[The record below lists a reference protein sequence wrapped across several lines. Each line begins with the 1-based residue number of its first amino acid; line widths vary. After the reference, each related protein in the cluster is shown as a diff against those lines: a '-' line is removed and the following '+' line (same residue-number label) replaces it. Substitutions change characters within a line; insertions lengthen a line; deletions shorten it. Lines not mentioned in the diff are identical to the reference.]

1 MRDRYFGSSS
11 RWGSRGTWLEVEW
24 SARHS
29 IGSVY
34 QRSSGS
40 PGLFNIF
47 LQRWSPCVSVS
58 VAKAMSH
65 ECAGAYE
72 PSSTDQPS
80 EPQLVPSRYAS
91 HLSMF
96 ISGDWWCESGRNL
109 ASRPRGKKLHLRV
122 TNLGTRP
129 SPWRTCRTVCRSCS
143 SDSDSR
149 CRHCASFPLL
159 ALLVMAR
166 SIRLLVSRT
175 CFRYS
180 STSIW
185 CCSSSTSP
193 CTMMP
198 SLTSSRTPSR
208 PAPALS
214 ARNSRGRQFLFTLA
228 MLPSASMAC
237 TSSTLPAQ
245 PPWDSETPCVPPATA
260 PPTVMP
266 A

>member
-1 MRDRYFGSSS
+1 MRARYCSSS
-11 RWGSRGTWLEVEW
+11 RWGSRGTWLDDEW

-29 IGSVY
+29 IGSLY
-34 QRSSGS
+34 HSSSGS
-40 PGLFNIF
+40 PGLLSTFF
-47 LQRWSPCVSVS
+47 QRWSPCISVS
-58 VAKAMSH
+58 VAKAIVH
-65 ECAGAYE
+65 ECAGAYR

-109 ASRPRGKKLHLRV
+109 ASRPRGKNFHLRV
-122 TNLGTRP
+122 TNLGSRP
-129 SPWRTCRTVCRSCS
+129 SPWRTCRIVCRSCS
-143 SDSDSR
+143 TDSDSR
-149 CRHCASFPLL
+149 CRHCASSPLL
-159 ALLVMAR
+159 ALLSMER
-166 SIRLLVSRT
+166 SIRLLAIRT

-180 STSIW
+180 STFIW

-198 SLTSSRTPSR
+198 SLTSSRIPSR
-208 PAPALS
+208 LAPALS
-214 ARNSRGRQFLFTLA
+214 ARNSRGRQFLLA
-228 MLPSASMAC
+228 LTILPSASMAR
-237 TSSTLPAQ
+237 TSRTLPAQ
-245 PPWDSETPCVPPATA
+245 PPWESETPCVPPATA